1 MGTIDRFRGHP
12 LRMLGRTGSTVI
24 VTVPV
29 RLDRRG
35 LRPGASPP
43 PPYSHLDQR
52 PAPAHDLATAGEH
65 RAPAPASGGGGWG
78 VRVRAT
84 VRRGG
89 RRIHRDAYVRTQ
101 PWTHAWDLPEPPRP
115 VPPSSCDVVQSR
127 RHALG
132 WTWTTPYVPSNPKV
146 LAPTTC
152 PMKPSTSRSWRFA
165 SGHGAQDKVANQTQP
180 NHPCPGNHC
189 RVKEG
194 PVTVKPSLELTRS
207 SSCIHSP

>member
-12 LRMLGRTGSTVI
+12 LRILGRTGSTVI

-89 RRIHRDAYVRTQ
+89 RRIHRDAYVRT
-101 PWTHAWDLPEPPRP
+101 HATVDACVGSTGAAPTGTAKYVRCTSTVSSPCSCLDAPPTCP
-115 VPPSSCDVVQSR
+115 ASQKV
-127 RHALG
+127 L
-132 WTWTTPYVPSNPKV
+132 TPYDLSYE
-146 LAPTTC
+146 T
-152 PMKPSTSRSWRFA
+152 
-165 SGHGAQDKVANQTQP
+165 
-180 NHPCPGNHC
+180 
-189 RVKEG
+189 
-194 PVTVKPSLELTRS
+194 
-207 SSCIHSP
+207 